1 MPKSRNNKKG
11 VILFIV
17 LGTLLVVTLLAS
29 AVLRLTASH
38 YRLTRH
44 EISRIQAYYMAMAG
58 VNYAI
63 EKLRLDDPVWSN
75 PGPHTF
81 TLCKGGCDIN
91 EPSLPDSIQQ
101 VNIEVGD
108 LGTGIENTRQIRT
121 TAIYT
126 YTP

>member
-29 AVLRLTASH
+29 VVLRFTASH
-38 YRLTRH
+38 YRLTHH

-63 EKLRLDDPVWSN
+63 EKLRLDDTGWSN

-81 TLCKGGCDIN
+81 TLCKDGCDIN
-91 EPSLPDSIQQ
+91 EPPLPDSVQQ
-101 VNIEVGD
+101 VNIGVGD
-108 LGTGIENTRQIRT
+108 LDTG
-121 TAIYT
+121 
-126 YTP
+126 